1 MEIIPI
7 SAIFLFL
14 VHFKVCLSAGSDE
27 DSKNSAAAAEDKQF
41 GYLPHGPLVKCSF
54 L

>member
-1 MEIIPI
+1 MEIKPI

-14 VHFKVCLSAGSDE
+14 VHFKACLSAGSDE
-27 DSKNSAAAAEDKQF
+27 DAKSSPAAAEP